1 MSNTLHIVCIL
12 SAIGDT
18 SPYAEPLVS
27 VALSACKV
35 SAWCELKVSSST
47 DTICAQLACQKLSMY
62 GSWVDFVRARRLTTL
77 IASILSLCGAEGAR
91 APRILTMSTSRLSTA
106 VAPGVRVVERAGTG
120 GGVRF
125 TTLSEGCCARVG
137 EGAVGIATGACLEG
151 LPLRTRGLFSPP
163 TRFSSAG
170 GLATEEELSFETLV
184 PGILA
189 PGPDVLDFG

>member
-1 MSNTLHIVCIL
+1 
-12 SAIGDT
+12 
-18 SPYAEPLVS
+18 
-27 VALSACKV
+27 
-35 SAWCELKVSSST
+35 
-47 DTICAQLACQKLSMY
+47 
-62 GSWVDFVRARRLTTL
+62 
-77 IASILSLCGAEGAR
+77 
-91 APRILTMSTSRLSTA
+91 MSTSRLSTA

-125 TTLSEGCCARVG
+125 TTLSEGCCAGVG

-151 LPLRTRGLFSPP
+151 LPLRHGTVSPP